1 VAKVKLS
8 KGALKQQRDQLQMYE
23 RFLPSLDLKR
33 QQLMGEYKKAL
44 QTVAEA
50 EQRDVQ
56 AEAGL
61 TGVLSLLGTSDMD
74 LSGLVTIASIQV
86 EEENLL
92 GVRVPALRE
101 VACTVVEYS
110 FLAKPF
116 WVDDLA
122 ERLKEKATARIELQ
136 VYRERAARLHQA
148 VRRITQRV
156 NLFGKVLIPE
166 ARQNI
171 QKIRLYLADAER
183 AAVVNS
189 KIAKRKP

>member
-44 QTVAEA
+44 QTVTEA

-56 AEAGL
+56 AGAGL